1 MQINIKN
8 RTYYVFNDMINIK
21 DFDSSL
27 LNIDKKSYK
36 NIGIYNIRYI
46 TIKKLVIMSINSVN
60 LLHLIIGKANG
71 YIEEN
76 NGNKNLVCPSKNGN
90 KEVLAKFTKLLD
102 EICDWENKWR

>member
-1 MQINIKN
+1 
-8 RTYYVFNDMINIK
+8 
-21 DFDSSL
+21 
-27 LNIDKKSYK
+27 
-36 NIGIYNIRYI
+36 
-46 TIKKLVIMSINSVN
+46 MSINSVN

-102 EICDWENKWR
+102 EIKYVIETIMEIKKMNMKKIL